1 MLRTSSPTT
10 GSPCSRAGPTCR
22 TVTTS
27 CNTFWRLTVR
37 RFSRTP
43 VSSRR
48 ESSLHSGAAD
58 GVGWARSPPLS
69 PPTRRTGRPRA
80 VEPGRAGPRRT
91 GNSHRPAPFPFLLGD
106 GHGSSTPARHP
117 ARAGPR
123 PDHRHVARGASGSD
137 HSAHGASTSG
147 GRRRAVPRL
156 RPSRPR
162 GVASL
167 PGVRGADSFHH
178 GGRDPRRDVRRDAVP
193 RDRGRR
199 RASRA
204 RPSLRGGCPCA
215 RREGLDGF
223 RARDA
228 PPPPARDLL
237 RRGAVLGSRT
247 RRVRRDHHLRR
258 QLPRSH
264 ADRPA
269 GGLYRVRDAAR
280 RRHRAQPHPPRR
292 VARDPRGHAR
302 PVARRAVKLE
312 AEIRI
317 ARDGFALDVELEI
330 ASTETVAVL
339 GPNGAGKTTLL
350 RALAGLIPIEGRVV
364 LDGDVLDDSAKAIHV
379 PTERRRVGLVFQ
391 DHVLFPHMSV
401 LDNVAFGLRAECRGE
416 LSRQLADFKGV
427 RILVTHDP
435 LEAMALADR
444 LVVLEGGRIVQSG
457 TPAEVS
463 ARPRSRFPHQR
474 AGVNLRRGRGH
485 GDHIEIEPGGA
496 LLAAPDAGDG
506 DVLAVIHPRAVA
518 LYMTKPEGTPR
529 NVWRGRAE
537 DLDLQGERV
546 RVRVSGPVPL
556 VAEVTPSAVRDLH
569 LAGGAEV
576 WVSVKATEISVYRA

>member
-1 MLRTSSPTT
+1 M
-10 GSPCSRAGPTCR
+10 
-22 TVTTS
+22 
-27 CNTFWRLTVR
+27 
-37 RFSRTP
+37 
-43 VSSRR
+43 
-48 ESSLHSGAAD
+48 
-58 GVGWARSPPLS
+58 
-69 PPTRRTGRPRA
+69 
-80 VEPGRAGPRRT
+80 
-91 GNSHRPAPFPFLLGD
+91 
-106 GHGSSTPARHP
+106 
-117 ARAGPR
+117 
-123 PDHRHVARGASGSD
+123 
-137 HSAHGASTSG
+137 
-147 GRRRAVPRL
+147 
-156 RPSRPR
+156 
-162 GVASL
+162 
-167 PGVRGADSFHH
+167 
-178 GGRDPRRDVRRDAVP
+178 
-193 RDRGRR
+193 
-199 RASRA
+199 
-204 RPSLRGGCPCA
+204 
-215 RREGLDGF
+215 
-223 RARDA
+223 
-228 PPPPARDLL
+228 
-237 RRGAVLGSRT
+237 
-247 RRVRRDHHLRR
+247 
-258 QLPRSH
+258 
-264 ADRPA
+264 
-269 GGLYRVRDAAR
+269 
-280 RRHRAQPHPPRR
+280 
-292 VARDPRGHAR
+292 
-302 PVARRAVKLE
+302 KLE

-401 LDNVAFGLRAECRGE
+401 LDNVAFGLRAQRRGDATRRAAQMLHGAGLGYRASALPRELSGGQAQRVALLRTLATEPRLLLLDEPLSALDVSVRAEVRRE

-457 TPAEVS
+457 TPAEVT
-463 ARPRSRFPHQR
+463 ARPRSRFTAEL
-474 AGVNLRRGRGH
+474 AGVNLLRGRGH

-518 LYMTKPEGTPR
+518 LYMTRPEGTPR